1 MTKQILSRGLL
12 GALIGSFIA
21 QTILLIISLV
31 WGKGHY
37 LFVTP
42 ELATQFGSELTAV
55 LVQHLLSLL
64 MGAVIGASSLIWEI
78 DTWSTTKQTVIHFL
92 ILSGIMLPIAY
103 VNYWMRHTISGIL
116 SYFLIFIGIYIIL
129 WVIMTKYWA
138 NQIKSINTQLAHQQK

>member
-42 ELATQFGSELTAV
+42 ELVARFGNELTAV

-64 MGAVIGASSLIWEI
+64 MGAVIGASSAIWEI
-78 DTWSTTKQTVIHFL
+78 DSWSTTKQTVFHFI
-92 ILSGIMLPIAY
+92 ILSGTMLPVAY
-103 VNYWMRHTISGIL
+103 VNYWMRHTVSGIV
-116 SYFLIFIGIYIIL
+116 SYFLIFIGIYILL
-129 WVIMTKYWA
+129 WVILTKYWGA
-138 NQIKSINTQLAHQQK
+138 QVKEINMKMEQHQ